1 MKNHEEQMRYK
12 KGGTCLVQPL
22 VMGGSATS
30 PRTAFAVYALI
41 GKQQVLHNTY
51 RLHFLLYLN
60 FLKQP

>member
-1 MKNHEEQMRYK
+1 MKSKCGTK
-12 KGGTCLVQPL
+12 KGELVWFSRL
-22 VMGGSATS
+22 LWGGSATS